1 MNVNGVTTEFLN
13 DKYVNCDVGGL
24 INSLIVVFWIIV

>member
-24 INSLIVVFWIIV
+24 MNSFIVVFYITV